1 MQLFPLSKNIFR
13 NRRVVFRF
21 CAAGAPYM
29 GAFPERSAPTA
40 RKRPAVAT
48 SRREAHAA
56 PAGVVFLLSLL
67 SREGGA
73 FFSVGARSI
82 LYRKPGGACT
92 RRPFLGFPTAGACS
106 REPPPAFSRSARRR
120 QLAGGRLSPPQG
132 LRHVPRRLFIAA
144 VVRHPQTGPLPRCLA
159 CRRHLSR
166 RAVVNPSSAS
176 FLTAFGL
183 LLQSGARASLATSN
197 HGNAH
202 FSFAI
207 FQRGVEERS
216 SSSAP

>member
-1 MQLFPLSKNIFR
+1 MQSFPLSENIFR

-40 RKRPAVAT
+40 RKRPAGAT

-56 PAGVVFLLSLL
+56 QAGVVFLLSLL

-106 REPPPAFSRSARRR
+106 REPLPAFSRSARRR

-132 LRHVPRRLFIAA
+132 LRHVPRRLSIAA
-144 VVRHPQTGPLPRCLA
+144 VVRHPQAGHCRGAGPA
-159 CRRHLSR
+159 
-166 RAVVNPSSAS
+166 AVVLAGARWSIQAQRRFRRRLDYSFKAGRGRPSPQATTATPNFLSQFSSA
-176 FLTAFGL
+176 
-183 LLQSGARASLATSN
+183 
-197 HGNAH
+197 
-202 FSFAI
+202 
-207 FQRGVEERS
+207 E
-216 SSSAP
+216 